1 VTGRVYGS
9 LRDALHAT
17 ATGARVP
24 MKALAAELDWSPSE
38 LSMRTTLGGDNGR
51 AFPADDEHL
60 IKLQR
65 VTEDVS
71 VLYTMA
77 ELLGFEVVPKRER
90 TAELLVQVQRDLREL
105 MPRIQMVL
113 NIGVEPP
120 GKGAK
125 R

>member
-1 VTGRVYGS
+1 
-9 LRDALHAT
+9 
-17 ATGARVP
+17 
-24 MKALAAELDWSPSE
+24 
-38 LSMRTTLGGDNGR
+38 MRTTLGGDSGR
-51 AFPADDEHL
+51 PFPADDEHL
-60 IKLQR
+60 IKIQR

-71 VLYTMA
+71 LLYTMA

-113 NIGVEPP
+113 NIGAEPAS
-120 GKGAK
+120 KGAK

>member
-1 VTGRVYGS
+1 MGRVFGS

-17 ATGARVP
+17 ATGAKLP

-60 IKLQR
+60 IRMQR

-77 ELLGFEVVPKRER
+77 DLLGFEVLPKRER

-113 NIGVEPP
+113 NIGAEPVV
-120 GKGAK
+120 KGTK